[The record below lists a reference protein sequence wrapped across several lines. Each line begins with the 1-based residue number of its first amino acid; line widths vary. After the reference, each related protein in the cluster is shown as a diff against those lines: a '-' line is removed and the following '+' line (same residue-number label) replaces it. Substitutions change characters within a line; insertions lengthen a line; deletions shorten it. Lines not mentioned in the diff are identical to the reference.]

1 MKFGFFCFFI
11 FSGGANRSHPP
22 PRSNVFFGAHSVK
35 ISTDN
40 HRRTLFP
47 FFPSSLPVSV
57 ARPLST
63 PAPHHW
69 QIALS
74 SAVILRSSYRV
85 HTLPCFDGP
94 VSPLSQSRLSLATC
108 QFSTLP
114 AQRLSSAPF
123 FSNQHTAAA
132 LIILKACFLSG
143 YLSFLADRI
152 GQAFVIGFS

>member
-108 QFSTLP
+108 QFSTLLP
-114 AQRLSSAPF
+114 SVYLQPHFSPINTPRQRSS
-123 FSNQHTAAA
+123 SSK
-132 LIILKACFLSG
+132 LVSSL
-143 YLSFLADRI
+143 
-152 GQAFVIGFS
+152 VIFRSWPIA